1 MDDLTRVLC
10 DYAYD
15 NLLENSYGIRSRKIQ
30 RENQF
35 QAERRLDR
43 LCAAHP
49 ELREELED
57 MLEELSMAAGEDMD
71 AAFTC
76 GLKVGLALR

>member
-15 NLLENSYGIRSRKIQ
+15 NLMEGSYGIRSRSIR

-49 ELREELED
+49 KLREELED
-57 MLEELSMAAGEDMD
+57 MLEELSVAAGEDMD

-76 GLKVGLALR
+76 GLRVGLALR

>member
-15 NLLENSYGIRSRKIQ
+15 NLLESCYGIQGRRAQWDSRY
-30 RENQF
+30 
-35 QAERRLDR
+35 QAERRIKKLCVDR
-43 LCAAHP
+43 P
-49 ELREELED
+49 ELREDLEAIW
-57 MLEELSMAAGEDMD
+57 EELALAAGEDMD

>member
-15 NLLENSYGIRSRKIQ
+15 HLLESSYGIRSQMIQ
-30 RENQF
+30 REKRY
-35 QAERRLDR
+35 QAERRMNQ
-43 LCAAHP
+43 LCAAAP
-49 ELREELED
+49 ELRDELEA
-57 MLEELSMAAGEDMD
+57 MWEELSVAAGEDMD

>member
-15 NLLENSYGIRSRKIQ
+15 NLLESCYGIQGRRAQWDSRY
-30 RENQF
+30 
-35 QAERRLDR
+35 QAERRIKKLCVDR
-43 LCAAHP
+43 P
-49 ELREELED
+49 ELREAIW
-57 MLEELSMAAGEDMD
+57 EELALAAGEDMD

-76 GLKVGLALR
+76 GLKAGLALR